1 MDLDDCK
8 GFMKKKERKRK
19 ERERMLSHG
28 VKLAKFEWIYYKF

>member
-19 ERERMLSHG
+19 GENVISWG
-28 VKLAKFEWIYYKF
+28 QAG